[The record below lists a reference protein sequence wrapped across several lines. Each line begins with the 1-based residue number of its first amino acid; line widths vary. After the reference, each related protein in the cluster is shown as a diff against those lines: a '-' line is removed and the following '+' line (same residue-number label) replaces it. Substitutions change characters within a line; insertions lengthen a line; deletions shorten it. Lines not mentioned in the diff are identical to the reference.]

1 MKWFKHDS
9 DDSESPLVVEL
20 IERHGLRG
28 HYFWIRLNEILAK
41 YFNSWCPGCYR
52 FKTRIFYAFFY
63 PHIKDHRTMRTMLDL
78 IHYKHK
84 VYSHITGS
92 NIYIYYPDIIKK
104 ADRYT
109 REEIRK
115 RKERG
120 EEQPD
125 DARGLAFVCFNFVAS
140 RSKTLH
146 KFANDF
152 VKNKEV
158 NTKLMDRRVSI

>member
-9 DDSESPLVVEL
+9 DESESPLVVEL
-20 IERHGLRG
+20 IEGHSLRG

-63 PHIKDHRTMRTMLDL
+63 PHIKDNRTMRKMLDF
-78 IHYKHK
+78 IHHKHK

-92 NIYIYYPDIIKK
+92 NIYIYYPDIIIK

-109 REEIRK
+109 QEEIRK

-125 DARGLAFVCFNFVAS
+125 DARGLAFLCTNFAPD
-140 RSKTLH
+140 RSKTLDNI
-146 KFANDF
+146 ANDSA
-152 VKNKEV
+152 KNKEV
-158 NTKLMDRRVSI
+158 KSKLMNRGVSI